1 MQGEALQA
9 PQAPVKTTLRNQR
22 VEQITAIIKRARPL
36 VEAIGRK
43 DDGLES
49 QLRRSLTSIPLN
61 IAEGFGV
68 HGGNARLRFR
78 SALGSLYES
87 QAALRVAAAL
97 GYVREADAERSF
109 KELEA
114 FGGRLYGLIRR

>member
-1 MQGEALQA
+1 ME
-9 PQAPVKTTLRNQR
+9 TTLRNQR

-68 HGGNARLRFR
+68 HGGNARLRFPEC
-78 SALGSLYES
+78 A
-87 QAALRVAAAL
+87 RVTA
-97 GYVREADAERSF
+97 
-109 KELEA
+109 A
-114 FGGRLYGLIRR
+114 FGGSPLARRPSTCVQSSS